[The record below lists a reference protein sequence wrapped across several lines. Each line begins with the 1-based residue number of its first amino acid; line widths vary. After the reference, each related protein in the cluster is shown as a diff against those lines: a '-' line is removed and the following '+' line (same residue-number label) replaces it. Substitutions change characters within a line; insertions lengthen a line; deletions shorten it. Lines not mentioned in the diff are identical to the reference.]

1 MASDS
6 LLAYFN
12 RELEALRVLAGEFAE
27 RHPKIAGRLRLTK
40 DTVDDPHVSRLLEG
54 VAFLGARVQH
64 RLDDEFP
71 ELTDALLSVLY
82 PHYLAPTTAML
93 IAQMHP
99 DKSDP
104 GLGSGTRTVPRGT
117 TMHSIVGPDDATACE
132 FRTAHEVTLLPLDVV
147 SASYF

>member
-6 LLAYFN
+6 LLAFFN

-71 ELTDALLSVLY
+71 ELTDALLSVL
-82 PHYLAPTTAML
+82 
-93 IAQMHP
+93 
-99 DKSDP
+99 
-104 GLGSGTRTVPRGT
+104 
-117 TMHSIVGPDDATACE
+117 
-132 FRTAHEVTLLPLDVV
+132 
-147 SASYF
+147 